1 MVCRLDGA
9 TRLIKFI
16 QSLINVCLNKKLLYS
31 SHFTMSSVLEL
42 YIEEIEGDLQ
52 KVDEQAALGKE
63 CNEKTCKALFKK
75 IQDTEKQAKIELR
88 LIDKTSELRTRFN
101 TLQNKIALKKREV
114 DKILLTNGADSTVFN
129 GLGKSATDRK
139 RVEAIN
145 EKVERQN
152 ETIERLQGVV
162 ADTEIVGAEIL
173 TELSENREKIESA
186 RDKTKEVNTDL
197 SDAESRMRRMQRR
210 ADAGGCQIM

>member
-1 MVCRLDGA
+1 
-9 TRLIKFI
+9 
-16 QSLINVCLNKKLLYS
+16 
-31 SHFTMSSVLEL
+31 MSSVLEL

-139 RVEAIN
+139 RVETIT